1 MDMREV
7 KKDGK
12 VIYDGKIFKIELD
25 TVICPNKREAKREI
39 VRHHGGACI
48 LAVNDKEEILLIKQ
62 FRYAYDE
69 VIYEIPAGKLEENE
83 EPYAAALRELEE
95 ETGYK
100 ANKLDYLGVIYP
112 TVGYCSEKI
121 YIYQAS
127 EFIKTQT
134 NFDEDEVIE
143 AEFVPLK
150 KVLEMIQNGI
160 IKDAKVICAINYYL
174 INKGI

>member
-1 MDMREV
+1 MNMKEI

-25 TVICPNKREAKREI
+25 TVICPNNREAKREI

-48 LAVNDKEEILLIKQ
+48 LAVNEYEEILLIKQ

-69 VIYEIPAGKLEENE
+69 IIYEIPAGKLEINE
-83 EPYAAALRELEE
+83 EPYSAALRELEE

-100 ANKLDYLGVIYP
+100 ANKLEYLGVIYP

-121 YIYQAS
+121 YIYQAKD
-127 EFIKTQT
+127 FIKTQT
-134 NFDEDEVIE
+134 HFDEDEFIE

-150 KVLEMIQNGI
+150 EVLKMIQTGI
-160 IKDAKVICAINYYL
+160 IKDAKVICAVNYYL
-174 INKGI
+174 INKQI